1 MVLKSALELVKV
13 SPRYQEDLTIAENT
27 YNNARENREKRIDSY
42 LNEMQNLSRTFSAEQ
57 IINATE
63 VSTERL
69 SERQKISLELAKEHL
84 KRLRNGDKLDKE
96 IILKDFSQRFE
107 SFVD

>member
-1 MVLKSALELVKV
+1 
-13 SPRYQEDLTIAENT
+13 
-27 YNNARENREKRIDSY
+27 
-42 LNEMQNLSRTFSAEQ
+42 LNEMQNLSRAFSAEQ

-69 SERQKISLELAKEHL
+69 SERQKISLELAKDHL